1 MKKSCILFL
10 TIIISIFI
18 CCKKEK
24 AENIQN
30 SKSVEI
36 DYSKSKPK
44 NIETELNLTDLGDMP
59 MKIDC
64 CSCFFSETETKY
76 KSEIYLIA
84 TNLDSIAYISINEKS
99 MKLYLVERKFDKYSK
114 NDENYTE
121 IFANEKFK
129 ATLEVKIDNTKKRGD
144 EVWWNTGSIKVEDEN
159 GKIQI
164 KKFIGECGC

>member
-1 MKKSCILFL
+1 MKKSYILFL
-10 TIIISIFI
+10 TFIISILI
-18 CCKKEK
+18 SCKKEK
-24 AENIQN
+24 VENIQN

-36 DYSKSKPK
+36 DYSKSKK
-44 NIETELNLTDLGDMP
+44 IETELNITDLGDIAME
-59 MKIDC
+59 IDG

-84 TNLDSIAYISINEKS
+84 TNLDSIAYISLNEKS